1 MLQFVFAYQLRWLPS
16 GGVPAGTAEGL
27 AAVVAGYVT
36 LGAGDITVAPIL
48 LIVGYCILVPVAL
61 LKGFRTERGE

>member
-1 MLQFVFAYQLRWLPS
+1 MKFSKGLPWLL
-16 GGVPAGTAEGL
+16 AGL